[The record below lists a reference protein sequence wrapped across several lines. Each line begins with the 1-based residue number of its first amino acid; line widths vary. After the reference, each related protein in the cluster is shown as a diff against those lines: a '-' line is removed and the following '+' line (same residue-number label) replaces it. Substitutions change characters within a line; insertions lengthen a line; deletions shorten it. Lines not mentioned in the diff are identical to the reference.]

1 MLQTLVIIAF
11 LPILLQNLGLLG
23 ELKINL
29 NMVKYFFL
37 FNQMLIWLI
46 IVNTE
51 QRKKDIKYLLKK

>member
-37 FNQMLIWLI
+37 FNQMLI
-46 IVNTE
+46 
-51 QRKKDIKYLLKK
+51 